1 MKKQH
6 ILLAVAVTAIW
17 GLNFSIIKIGLE
29 SVDPLILAGIRF
41 ALCALPAVF
50 FLKRPQVPW
59 RYITGYGLVF
69 GVGLW
74 GVVNLGIK
82 AGLSSGIASLV
93 LQFSAFLTILLG
105 AVVFR
110 EKLSRFQYAGIA
122 VALTGLFSVTFITD
136 GTVTLTGIA
145 LVLLGAVAWS
155 VANILMKKAA
165 PKETLAFL
173 VWSSLFSPL
182 PLFALDL
189 AVNGTTGYTALPHQ
203 IGWTAVLSLLFQAY
217 PNTVLGYAI
226 WNWLLREYPV
236 STVAPLSLL
245 VPIFGVLG
253 SILLF
258 NEPLPPLKLLAG
270 TLIITGLII
279 GLYSKH
285 PTTTTPPTPTPTETP
300 TNNEAA
306 AAAANETPTE
316 TETRDEAK
324 AETGSDDTS
333 DDGNNNT
340 PIHSASQR

>member
-6 ILLAVAVTAIW
+6 ILIAVAITAIW

-41 ALCALPAVF
+41 ALSALPAVF

-59 RYITGYGLVF
+59 RYTIGYGLVF

-93 LQFSAFLTILLG
+93 LQFSAFLTIVLG

-110 EKLSRFQYAGIA
+110 ESLSRFQYLGIA
-122 VALTGLFSVTFITD
+122 VALVGLFSITFVTD
-136 GTVTLTGIA
+136 GTVTLAGVA
-145 LVLLGAVAWS
+145 LVLLGAVSWS
-155 VANILMKKAA
+155 VANVILKKAA
-165 PKETLAFL
+165 PKETLAFM

-182 PLFALDL
+182 PLFLLDL
-189 AVNGTTGYTALPHQ
+189 VVNGTKGYAELPHQ
-203 IGWTAVLSLLFQAY
+203 IGWAAVLSILFQAY
-217 PNTVLGYAI
+217 PNTVLGYAV

-253 SILLF
+253 SVLIF
-258 NEPLPPLKLLAG
+258 DESLPPLKLVAG
-270 TLIITGLII
+270 ALVVAGLVI
-279 GLYSKH
+279 GLYGKRL
-285 PTTTTPPTPTPTETP
+285 
-300 TNNEAA
+300 A
-306 AAAANETPTE
+306 
-316 TETRDEAK
+316 
-324 AETGSDDTS
+324 GSGTAVRLPS
-333 DDGNNNT
+333 
-340 PIHSASQR
+340 PSRSR

>member
-17 GLNFSIIKIGLE
+17 GLNFSVIKIGLN

-59 RYITGYGLVF
+59 RYTIGYGLVF

-82 AGLSSGIASLV
+82 AGVSSGIASLV

-110 EKLSRFQYAGIA
+110 ESLSRFQYLGIA
-122 VALTGLFSVTFITD
+122 VAMVGLFSITFVTD
-136 GTVTLTGIA
+136 GTVTLVGVA
-145 LVLLGAVAWS
+145 LVLFGAVSWS
-155 VANILMKKAA
+155 VANVILKKAA
-165 PKETLAFL
+165 PKEMLAFL
-173 VWSSLFSPL
+173 VWSSLFSPI
-182 PLFALDL
+182 PLFLLDL
-189 AVNGTTGYTALPHQ
+189 VVNGTKGYVELQHQ
-203 IGWTAVLSLLFQAY
+203 IGWPAVLSILFQAY
-217 PNTVLGYAI
+217 PNTVLGYAV

-253 SILLF
+253 SVLIF
-258 NEPLPPLKLLAG
+258 NEPLSPLKLVAG
-270 TLIITGLII
+270 ALIIIGLII
-279 GLYSKH
+279 GLYGKRLVKSE
-285 PTTTTPPTPTPTETP
+285 P
-300 TNNEAA
+300 AA
-306 AAAANETPTE
+306 RIPSVS
-316 TETRDEAK
+316 R
-324 AETGSDDTS
+324 
-333 DDGNNNT
+333 
-340 PIHSASQR
+340 